1 MTRQPT
7 PVQAVPVSRVELGS
21 VTVERAREY
30 FGSVRLTPAE
40 FFPDSDPRLW
50 QDNESWLVP
59 DFLDGDSGEVRAA
72 LQTWVLRSGGRTILV
87 DTGAGNG
94 KERPYAQVWAHRR
107 SAYLENLASIGVRPD
122 DVDIV
127 VNTHLHN
134 DHVGWNTVLDGRE
147 WVPTFPRARYLLPA
161 RDFEYWNPANGH
173 VPAGGAGNQNVFED
187 SVAPVHRAGL
197 VDLWEGEH
205 VIDEHLR
212 LVAAPG
218 HTPGSSVLL
227 LDSAGARAM
236 FVGDMVHTPVQV
248 LDPRVNSCFCEDP
261 EQARA
266 TRRALLARAADEDA
280 LVFPAHFG
288 NGGGMRVRASG
299 DGFAFREWAPFT
311 PPELTEE

>member
-1 MTRQPT
+1 M
-7 PVQAVPVSRVELGS
+7 SRIDLGS
-21 VTVERAREY
+21 VALDRVPEY
-30 FGSVRLTPAE
+30 FGSVDLTPEA
-40 FFPDSDPRLW
+40 FFPDSTPPMW

-59 DFLDGDSGEVRAA
+59 HFLDTDSGMVRTAI
-72 LQTWVLRSGGRTILV
+72 QTWVLRSNGRTILI
-87 DTGAGNG
+87 DTGVGDG
-94 KERPYAQVWAHRR
+94 KERPYVPLFGHRR
-107 SAYLENLASIGVRPD
+107 SGYLENLAAVGVRPD

-147 WVPTFPRARYLLPA
+147 WVPAFPRARYLMPA

-173 VPAGGAGNQNVFED
+173 VPAGGSHNQNVFED

-212 LVAAPG
+212 LAAAPG
-218 HTPGSSVLL
+218 HTPGSSVVL

-236 FVGDMVHTPVQV
+236 FVGDLVHSPVQIAH
-248 LDPRVNSCFCEDP
+248 PHVNSCFCEDP

-266 TRRALLARAADEDA
+266 TRRTLLARAADEDA
-280 LVFPAHFG
+280 LVFPAHL
-288 NGGGMRVRASG
+288 GGGGGVRVQAAG
-299 DGFAFREWAPFT
+299 AGFTLRQWAPFA
-311 PPELTEE
+311 PPEPTVEA